1 MRTGM
6 RYMGAVLLTGTVVV
20 LSTGFAFGARSRP
33 NINHRPTD
41 AQLNC
46 AGRSPGSTRATSI
59 LFVNSTK
66 RRALV
71 YWLSFRSKRV
81 LYNRL
86 PAHKQYLQRTYVG
99 HRWVVY
105 QSGRCIATTVATKRH
120 KRFVIH

>member
-6 RYMGAVLLTGTVVV
+6 RYMGAALLTGTVVV
-20 LSTGFAFGARSRP
+20 LSTGFALGARSRP
-33 NINHRPTD
+33 NINHRAID

-46 AGRSPGSTRATSI
+46 SGRSPGSNRATSI

-71 YWLSFRSKRV
+71 YWLSFRSKSV

-99 HRWVVY
+99 HKWVVY
-105 QSGRCIATTVATKRH
+105 ESGRCIATTVATKRH